1 MATAPPVLFIVG
13 QPAAVHFLMP
23 LWRKWLA
30 ADEAPQWRI
39 LARVDA
45 KVALDSLDFPYAP
58 ILPWSGVCPSAA
70 DLRGW
75 RPSRILL
82 SATEWPAEDVFF
94 RFALENG
101 ISTYQF
107 FDTSYHF
114 SRRINVLNG
123 NYPDSVFVINEA
135 AYWEAEKEKIPIC
148 KLKVLGHPGWE
159 AIKPYPP
166 VDPKIVAFAS
176 QPICQLMSDKFDYSE
191 RTVFDLV
198 LKARSLRP
206 DLFRR
211 LLWAPHPRE
220 HRIASLPEDVEYVS
234 SGKDAVRRAGTI
246 IGIFTSLLHDAAL
259 AGRRVVTIQPN
270 DKGPD
275 LCDLSR
281 HGYIPRSRSLQDL
294 IAAMEVPPN
303 GIDNMRSELSGS
315 CERLDEFLRK
325 GC

>member
-1 MATAPPVLFIVG
+1 VASAPPVLFVVG

-23 LWRKWLA
+23 LWRKWLIT
-30 ADEAPQWRI
+30 DKAPKWRI

-45 KVALDSLDFPYAP
+45 KAALDAADFPNAP
-58 ILPWSGVCPSAA
+58 ILSWSGEFPSAA

-94 RFALENG
+94 EFARENG
-101 ISTYQF
+101 ISVFQF

-114 SRRINVLNG
+114 TRRINVFKG
-123 NYPDSVFVINEA
+123 SYPDAAFVINEA
-135 AYWEAEKEKIPIC
+135 AYREAAEEGIPVD

-159 AIKPYPP
+159 VIKPFPP
-166 VDPKIVAFAS
+166 VDPRIVAFAS

-198 LKARSLRP
+198 LKARSFRP

-220 HRIASLPEDVEYVS
+220 HRIANLPEDVEYIS
-234 SGKDAVRRAGTI
+234 SGKDALRKAGTV
-246 IGIFTSLLHDAAL
+246 IGIFTSLLHEAAL
-259 AGRRVVTIQPN
+259 AGRRVVTIQPD

-281 HGYIPRSRSLQDL
+281 HGYIPRSRSLQDM
-294 IAAMEVPPN
+294 IAALESPPN
-303 GIDNMRSELSGS
+303 GLENMRSELSGS
-315 CERLDEFLRK
+315 CQRLDEALRK